1 MMRLKNK
8 VVVVTGGA
16 QGLGR
21 IFCEALACEGAK
33 VVVADIL
40 PTERTV
46 NNIIEAGGEA
56 LGIHVD
62 VSDDKSIAAMSE
74 LTQKT
79 WGRIDVL
86 VNNAAIYS
94 SLTFKSFL
102 EIENDEWDAVMRVNV
117 RGCFQA
123 AKGVVPVMK
132 KQNSGTIINICSGA
146 FYDGVPMFLH
156 YVSSKGAVL
165 GLTRALARELGD
177 DNIRVNAI
185 SPGLTES
192 EGVSE
197 HEQFSGPSTDHIVG
211 MRCIKRREEPEDLIG
226 ALIFLASDDSNFVT
240 GQSLVVDGG
249 SAMN

>member
-1 MMRLKNK
+1 MRLKDK

-21 IFCEALACEGAK
+21 IFCEGLAQEGAK
-33 VVVADIL
+33 VIVADIL
-40 PTERTV
+40 STERTV
-46 NNIIEAGGEA
+46 NNILAAGGEA
-56 LGIHVD
+56 IGAHVD
-62 VSDDKSIAAMSE
+62 VSDDKSIAAMSA
-74 LTQKT
+74 LALKT
-79 WGRIDVL
+79 WGTIDIL

-102 EIENDEWDAVMRVNV
+102 EIDCDEWDAVMRVNV

-123 AKGVVPVMK
+123 AKGVVPIMK
-132 KQNSGTIINICSGA
+132 KQQSGKIINICSGA

-177 DNIRVNAI
+177 DNICVNAI

-192 EGVSE
+192 EGVSD

-211 MRCIKRREEPEDLIG
+211 MRAIKRRENPEDLLG
-226 ALIFLASDDSNFVT
+226 ALIFLSSDESSFVT
-240 GQSLVVDGG
+240 GQSLLVDGG